1 MPELKSL
8 QGWRYL
14 QETKFDRNSI
24 FRSKPEISPAAL
36 YKVYKGVS
44 RYELPRPRALQ
55 SSLARVLTGR
65 RSRRRYDVNRAI
77 STQDL
82 ADLLWACQGIT
93 AKAGRLD
100 LRTAP
105 SAGGLYPVET
115 YLLLFRVEGLP
126 PGAYHFNVGQFSL
139 ELLREGSFTGKISAA
154 CINQQFMGQAAVDF
168 CWSAVFRRSMSK
180 YGHRGMRYILMDAG
194 HICQNLLLAAEALEL
209 AACPVAAFFDEEINA
224 IFGLDGEE
232 ESAIYCASVGPQAE

>member
-1 MPELKSL
+1 MPDLKSL

-14 QETKFDRNSI
+14 QETKFDKNSL
-24 FRSKPEISPAAL
+24 FRSKPQVSPAAL

-44 RYELPRPRALQ
+44 RYELPQPRSLQ
-55 SSLARVLTGR
+55 SPLSEVLATR
-65 RSRRRYDVNRAI
+65 RSRRRYGDREI
-77 STQDL
+77 SQQEL

-93 AKAGRLD
+93 ARAGSLD

-115 YLLLFRVEGLP
+115 YLLLFGVEDLP

-139 ELLREGSFTGKISAA
+139 ELLREGHFGKQMTAA
-154 CINQQFMGQAAVDF
+154 CINQQFMGQSAIDV
-168 CWSAVFRRSMSK
+168 CWSALFRRSMSK

-209 AACPVAAFFDEEINA
+209 AACPVAAFFDDQINSL
-224 IFGLDGEE
+224 FGLDGEE
-232 ESAIYCASVGPQAE
+232 ESMIYCASVGPRAE